1 MVIVVVI
8 VVSVVVVVVVAVV
21 GFAVVEVDSTV
32 PPRRLVPR
40 RMVGRCSVRGCVED
54 FRLASQGH
62 GAGVSSSRARSG
74 QRNETLASDVDTATT
89 TK

>member
-8 VVSVVVVVVVAVV
+8 VVSVVIEVVAV
-21 GFAVVEVDSTV
+21 AVVVVDSTV

-40 RMVGRCSVRGCVED
+40 RMVRRCSVRGCVED